1 MYRRL
6 SKDSLSHNLVAQRI
20 ATKLAMDLP
29 HKFTLA
35 MNKKLAQ
42 GEEDYSKPTR
52 MVSIRE
58 LKELHEA
65 RQAAAKAGFTEHR
78 LTSSTIAKPPTS
90 DAKHQTSS
98 IAKGP
103 TSDAKHQT
111 SSIAKRPTSIAE
123 HQTIDGDSK
132 SATSSESFP
141 VSIAVPG
148 EHDVKAPL
156 SKRLKGSTA
165 EC

>member
-1 MYRRL
+1 MA
-6 SKDSLSHNLVAQRI
+6 HRI

-29 HKFTLA
+29 HSFWFA

-42 GEEDYSKPTR
+42 GEEVDYSKPTR
-52 MVSIRE
+52 MVSIQE

-78 LTSSTIAKPPTS
+78 LTSNALTPSSIAKPPTS
-90 DAKHQTSS
+90 
-98 IAKGP
+98 IAE
-103 TSDAKHQT
+103 HQT

-123 HQTIDGDSK
+123 HQTIDGDSIG
-132 SATSSESFP
+132 ATSSESFP

-148 EHDVKAPL
+148 EYDVQAPL
-156 SKRLKGSTA
+156 SKRLKASTA